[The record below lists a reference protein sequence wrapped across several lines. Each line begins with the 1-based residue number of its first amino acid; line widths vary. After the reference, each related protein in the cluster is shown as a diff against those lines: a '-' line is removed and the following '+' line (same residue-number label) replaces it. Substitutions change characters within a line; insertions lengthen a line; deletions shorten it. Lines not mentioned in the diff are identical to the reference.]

1 MTLQEKTEEPTL
13 RDQKTGEENQ
23 QVPDELWENCKGQC
37 GTTPWCRDCQ
47 LEKEKLH
54 EERLNRQGRSDDK
67 KE

>member
-1 MTLQEKTEEPTL
+1 MTLEEETEESTL

-23 QVPDELWENCKGQC
+23 EVPDELWENCKGQC

-47 LEKEKLH
+47 LEKEKMH

>member
-1 MTLQEKTEEPTL
+1 MKEQTEDPAIL
-13 RDQKTGEENQ
+13 DQKKAEETLH
-23 QVPDELWENCKGQC
+23 VPDETWENCKGQC
-37 GTTPWCRDCQ
+37 GNTPWCRDCQ

>member
-1 MTLQEKTEEPTL
+1 MTLEEETEESTL

-23 QVPDELWENCKGQC
+23 EVPDELWENCKGQC

-47 LEKEKLH
+47 LEKEKMH
-54 EERLNRQGRSDDK
+54 EEMLNRQGRSDDK